1 MQSTEYVNQMF
12 TVMYPLV
19 IWLWISVLYVIK
31 VYSNMHVKLHATF
44 VVQLIIWNV
53 CQFAQ
58 MSWMLLSVTGLNGSA
73 KHACLNSYP
82 SITSK
87 KIMTFMLLYMN
98 YQNQQQTVSDTYQI
112 KYSNHLNLIIMI
124 MKNWMIMILIS
135 TSIMQWVKTEAV
147 AITLN
152 LRLMTWLKNQKGEE
166 HFLFVKQY

>member
-1 MQSTEYVNQMF
+1 MDKCPICYKGIQQ
-12 TVMYPLV
+12 
-19 IWLWISVLYVIK
+19 
-31 VYSNMHVKLHATF
+31 HAPAF

-58 MSWMLLSVTGLNGSA
+58 MSWMLWSVTGLNGSA
-73 KHACLNSYP
+73 KHACLNCYP

-87 KIMTFMLLYMN
+87 KIMNFMLLYMN

-135 TSIMQWVKTEAV
+135 ISIMQWAKTEALT
-147 AITLN
+147 ITLN
-152 LRLMTWLKNQKGEE
+152 PRLMTWLKIKRERYI
-166 HFLFVKQY
+166 FCLSYQY